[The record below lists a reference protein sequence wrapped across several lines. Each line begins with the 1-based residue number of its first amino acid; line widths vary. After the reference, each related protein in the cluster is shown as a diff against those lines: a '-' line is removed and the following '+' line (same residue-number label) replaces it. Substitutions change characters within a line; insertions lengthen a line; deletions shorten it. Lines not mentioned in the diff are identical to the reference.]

1 MNEMNKSAEA
11 TGIKNRTTSFL
22 KKYLERIGYDSI
34 PEVDLETLQIILR
47 LHTSSIP
54 FENLNPLLHW
64 PVKLDI
70 ESLQEKIINNK
81 RGGYCFEHNIL
92 LSEALREIGF
102 EVGWLGGRVL
112 WNRPEGTVNA
122 RSHMLLQV
130 TVNNEKF
137 IADTGFGG
145 LTLTGALRLQPGIE
159 QTTPH
164 EPFRLVQQGEEYT
177 LEAKVREEWKPLYL
191 FSLQEQVIKDY
202 EVMSW
207 YLCNHPESHFIKTL
221 RAAITGAGVRYA
233 LNNNEFAIHRLNG
246 GTERETLTT
255 IDQVMDV
262 LQNVFLIQLPDD
274 PELITVIREV
284 IQNEGS

>member
-1 MNEMNKSAEA
+1 MNYMNPSAEA
-11 TGIKNRTTSFL
+11 ISIKNIPASFL
-22 KKYLERIGYDSI
+22 KKYFERIGYSGTA
-34 PEVDLETLQIILR
+34 VADLETLQTIHR

-70 ESLQEKIINNK
+70 ESLQEKIINNR

-92 LSEALREIGF
+92 LGEALRQIGF
-102 EVGWLGGRVL
+102 EVRWLGGRVL

-122 RSHMLLQV
+122 RTHMLLQV
-130 TVNNEKF
+130 SINGEKF
-137 IADTGFGG
+137 IADAGFGG
-145 LTLTGALRLQPGIE
+145 LTLTGALRLQAEIE

-164 EPFRLVQQGEEYT
+164 EPFRLILQGEEYT
-177 LEAKVREEWKPLYL
+177 LEAKVKEEWQPLYF

-221 RAAITGAGVRYA
+221 RAAISGPGVRYA
-233 LNNNEFAIHRLNG
+233 LNNNEFAIHRLNS
-246 GTERETLTT
+246 GTERKTLATS
-255 IDQVMDV
+255 DELMNV
-262 LQNVFLIQLPDD
+262 LQNIFLIQLPDT
-274 PELITVIREV
+274 PELRTVIEQV
-284 IQNEGS
+284 MQNADA